1 MSASARRH
9 WTRHVVFRVESES
22 ALRNIQL
29 RTKFLLAMLAV
40 SAGLTAATLMIV
52 GYGVRRQVRA
62 GIQEDLRNSV
72 NTYQIFEKQ
81 RAERST
87 QSARLIANL
96 PYLRALMTTGDQA
109 TIEDGSKDIWKL
121 SGSDM
126 MVLAD
131 RTGRLA
137 AFQTN
142 APDFTSVMAQT
153 WIRGT
158 LEREA
163 VSDWWFGGG
172 HLYEVWLQPIYFGKA
187 PDGIRMGFVAA
198 AYEIDAKTARDFSG
212 VAASEVAFRWGNNI
226 VATTLPGTQ
235 KGELEQR
242 RERGGET
249 GPPKGIE
256 TYLGNERYMMTTL
269 KLSREGEAEV
279 SLSVLKSLDKASA
292 FLSKLNRVLAG
303 LGLVSVL
310 AGSLL
315 VFLISKSFMKPLANL
330 VEGVRALEAGDFGY
344 PLERSGGD
352 EVAEVTSAFAT
363 MRENLQTT
371 QTEQKQLEARLRQA
385 HKMEAVG
392 RLAGGVAHDF
402 NNLLTII
409 RGHGDLL
416 LDRGIENGP
425 QRSSVEQIQKAAN
438 RAVTMTRQLLA
449 FSRMQV
455 LQPRVLDLNAIVAD
469 MGKMLPRLIGEN
481 IEYLFVPGPQLGRVK
496 ADPGQIEQVIL
507 NLAVNARDAMP
518 DGGKILVKTQNVDMN
533 ETEARQHAPMTAG
546 SYVMLS
552 MSDTGHGIDEKTK
565 AHIFEPF
572 FTTKEAG
579 KGTGLGLAT
588 VYGVV
593 KQSGG
598 FIWVES
604 DPGKGA
610 NFEIYLPTANENLS
624 EPEKESLKSAR
635 AAAKETILVVEDEP
649 GVRELACEFLKV
661 SGYSVLE
668 ARDGAE
674 ALELVREYKGVIHL
688 VLTDVVMPRVSGR
701 ELARKVKEIKP
712 GSKVLLMSGYSEH
725 MQAQGRG
732 FAGDEEI
739 LQKPFS
745 LNSLTE
751 KIREVLEGTTVADR
765 SPVRDGISS
774 RDKQAS

>member
-1 MSASARRH
+1 
-9 WTRHVVFRVESES
+9 V
-22 ALRNIQL
+22 RNIQL
-29 RTKFLLAMLAV
+29 RTKFLLALLAIT
-40 SAGLTAATLMIV
+40 AGLTAATWLIV

-62 GIQEDLRNSV
+62 GVQEDLRNSV

-81 RAERST
+81 REAHST

-96 PYLRALMTTGDQA
+96 PYLRALMTTGDSA
-109 TIEDGSKDIWKL
+109 TIADGSKDIWQL

-131 RTGRLA
+131 HSGKLA
-137 AFQTN
+137 AFQSNTP
-142 APDFTSVMAQT
+142 AFTSELAQELM
-153 WIRGT
+153 RKT
-158 LEREA
+158 LDREA
-163 VSDWWFGGG
+163 SNDWWFGGG
-172 HLYEVWLQPIYFGKA
+172 HLYEVWVQPIYFGKA
-187 PDGIRMGFVAA
+187 PDGTLMGYVAA
-198 AYEIDAKTARDFSG
+198 AYEIDGQTARDFSG
-212 VAASEVAFRWGNNI
+212 VSASEVAFRRGKSI
-226 VATTLPGTQ
+226 VATTLSPTE
-235 KGELEQR
+235 KSELEAR
-242 RERGGET
+242 LG
-249 GPPKGIE
+249 KGQELSSGKSDEIF
-256 TYLGNERYMMTTL
+256 LGSERYMMTTL
-269 KLSREGEAEV
+269 RLSREGEEDV

-292 FLSKLNRVLAG
+292 FLKKLNRILAA

-315 VFLISKSFMKPLANL
+315 VFLISKSFMRPLANL
-330 VEGVRALEAGDFGY
+330 VAGVRALEEGDFGF
-344 PLERSGGD
+344 PLERTGGD

-363 MRENLQTT
+363 MRDNLEKT
-371 QTEQKQLEARLRQA
+371 QTEQRQLEDRLRQA

-416 LDRGIENGP
+416 LDRGMEDGS
-425 QRSSVEQIQKAAN
+425 QRNSVEQIQKAAN

-455 LQPRVLDLNAIVAD
+455 LQPRVLDLNAIVSD

-481 IEYLFVPGPQLGRVK
+481 IEYLFVPGLELGCVK

-518 DGGKILVKTQNVDMN
+518 DGGKILVKTQNVEMDEMA
-533 ETEARQHAPMTAG
+533 ARLHAPMTPG

-552 MSDTGHGIDEKTK
+552 VSDTGIGMDEKTK

-604 DPGKGA
+604 ERDKGA
-610 NFEIYLPTANENLS
+610 TFEIYLPIATEKIS
-624 EPEKESLKSAR
+624 DPEKDSLKSTR
-635 AAAKETILVVEDEP
+635 EGGKETILVVEDEA
-649 GVRELACEFLKV
+649 GVRELACEFLKS
-661 SGYSVLE
+661 SGYSVLD
-668 ARDGAE
+668 ACDGIE
-674 ALELVREYKGVIHL
+674 ALEMVTQYKGVIHL
-688 VLTDVVMPRVSGR
+688 VLTDVVMPRMSGR
-701 ELARKVKEIKP
+701 DLAKRMKQLRPETKT
-712 GSKVLLMSGYSEH
+712 LLMSGYSDH
-725 MQAQGRG
+725 YQVQQKDSKA
-732 FAGDEEI
+732 DSVI

-745 LNSLTE
+745 LDSLVG
-751 KIREVLEGTTVADR
+751 KVREVLSGNTVAR
-765 SPVRDGISS
+765 HSNAGSGN
-774 RDKQAS
+774 ASQEK

>member
-565 AHIFEPF
+565 VHIFEPF